1 MTLDMLSPGERA
13 LVRSIND
20 DVLSRRLLALGFTQG
35 GEVRCAFAAPSG
47 DPCAYENG
55 SLTVALR
62 RRDAARIELWD

>member
-20 DVLSRRLLALGFTQG
+20 DILMRRLTALGFAAG
-35 GEVRCAFAAPSG
+35 GEVKCAFTAPSG
-47 DPCAYENG
+47 DPRAYECG
-55 SLTVALR
+55 SLCVALR

>member
-13 LVRSIND
+13 RVRSIND
-20 DVLSRRLLALGFTQG
+20 DILTRRLLALGFAAG

-47 DPCAYENG
+47 DPRAYEYG
-55 SLTVALR
+55 TLTVALR